1 MQGTGLKMAMTSEL
15 MDGLMCGDSLCDC
28 QKSKRGK
35 GHVHCPAHDDAPDT
49 NGPTSKTALRDLLD
63 VVDLEDHSPIVQLF
77 VGGLALAL
85 DSEERG
91 SK

>member
-1 MQGTGLKMAMTSEL
+1 MAGENDTDRSL
-15 MDGLMCGDSLCDC
+15 DG
-28 QKSKRGK
+28 
-35 GHVHCPAHDDAPDT
+35 HDDAHDT
-49 NGPTSKTALRDLLD
+49 KGPTSLTALRDLLD
-63 VVDLEDHSPIVQLF
+63 VVELEDHSPIVQLF